1 MPGTPIRVSPD
12 QGMNGSTVLTDPAR
26 INGYGD
32 LEGHTAVSRLR
43 LLLDHRFFLLRVTA
57 YGLAAAILLAYLIPV
72 RYEARTQLMPPDSE
86 MSSGLASLMAMTT
99 RSGSGLGLLAGDFL
113 GLKTSGSLFV
123 GILRSETV
131 EDRIVEQFNLKS
143 VYSVRQMQGARRQLE
158 ENTEISEDRKSGIIV
173 IRVSDHSPQRA
184 KAIANAYIVELDR
197 LVVELNTSAAHR
209 ERIFL
214 EDRLK
219 SVKQDLDSSAKAF
232 SKFASENAAIDINEQ
247 GKAMVEAAAAL
258 QGHLIAAQ
266 SELEGLRQ
274 VYADNNVRIR
284 AVRARIVELQV
295 KLKQMGDGD
304 LSPDG
309 TAGNNGLYP
318 SIRKLPL
325 LGVTYAELYRAN
337 KIQETV
343 YELLTQQCELAKVQ
357 EAKETPS
364 VKVLDDA
371 SLPEKK
377 SFPPRL
383 LIMLL
388 GAFLSMV
395 VGAVWV
401 LGKAGW
407 ESLDPAHP
415 GKLLAQDAYT
425 TIKAD
430 LRLSSG
436 NGTRLHQMRDRI
448 HWFKRTRDKDI

>member
-57 YGLAAAILLAYLIPV
+57 YGLAAAVLLAYLIPV

-448 HWFKRTRDKDI
+448 LWFKRTRDKDI

>member
-143 VYSVRQMQGARRQLE
+143 VYSIRQMQGARRQLE

-266 SELEGLRQ
+266 S
-274 VYADNNVRIR
+274 
-284 AVRARIVELQV
+284 
-295 KLKQMGDGD
+295 
-304 LSPDG
+304 
-309 TAGNNGLYP
+309 
-318 SIRKLPL
+318 
-325 LGVTYAELYRAN
+325 
-337 KIQETV
+337 
-343 YELLTQQCELAKVQ
+343 
-357 EAKETPS
+357 
-364 VKVLDDA
+364 
-371 SLPEKK
+371 
-377 SFPPRL
+377 
-383 LIMLL
+383 
-388 GAFLSMV
+388 
-395 VGAVWV
+395 
-401 LGKAGW
+401 
-407 ESLDPAHP
+407 
-415 GKLLAQDAYT
+415 
-425 TIKAD
+425 
-430 LRLSSG
+430 
-436 NGTRLHQMRDRI
+436 
-448 HWFKRTRDKDI
+448 